1 MYLLEIMYDAG
12 IPGKLI
18 RLVRSSMKNTEAK
31 VKFQTQLA
39 EQSKIRHGF
48 KQGDGL
54 APALFNLALEYVIM
68 KV

>member
-1 MYLLEIMYDAG
+1 MYLLEIMYDVG

-18 RLVRSSMKNTEAK
+18 RLVGAPLKNTEAK

-39 EQSKIRHGF
+39 EPFKIMQGF

>member
-1 MYLLEIMYDAG
+1 M

-18 RLVRSSMKNTEAK
+18 RLIRASIKNTEAK

-39 EQSKIRHGF
+39 EALKISQGF

>member
-1 MYLLEIMYDAG
+1 MCDAG

-18 RLVRSSMKNTEAK
+18 RLVRASMKNTEAK

-39 EQSKIRHGF
+39 EQFKIRQGF
-48 KQGDGL
+48 KQGDRL
-54 APALFNLALEYVIM
+54 APALFNLALEYVSM

>member
-1 MYLLEIMYDAG
+1 MYLLEIMCDVG

-18 RLVRSSMKNTEAK
+18 RLFKASMKNTETK

-39 EQSKIRHGF
+39 EPFKIRQGF
-48 KQGDGL
+48 KQDDAL
-54 APALFNLALEYVIM
+54 APALFNLAREYVIM